1 MRPIRNDSI
10 ILLIIIVAIVAFLI
24 GKGMRDDSATPVFP
38 DDTIA
43 LGNDYRGN
51 RYGSTRAHV
60 YNNETRERPQRFA
73 FDPNTADSMTLSKL
87 GLREWQVRNIL
98 KYRRKGGR
106 FRKPQDLERM
116 YGMSP
121 AEYKSLEP
129 YIRIADDGTGNET
142 VWKEEG
148 ERTTVDTMRYMV
160 KMKEGETLELNSAD
174 TTDLKKVPGIGSKY
188 AKAIVSY
195 RDRLGGFVSVEQLK
209 EVSGVPEKALA
220 FFTIGKVEVR
230 SIEVNRMS
238 VDQLKKHPYLNFWQ
252 ARSLVEH
259 RRLHGPLRSV
269 GEMRLLSDFTEK
281 DIERLSPY
289 VKF

>member
-10 ILLIIIVAIVAFLI
+10 ILLIIIVAIVAFFI
-24 GKGMRDDSATPVFP
+24 GKGMRDDSTTPVFP

-43 LGNDYRGN
+43 VGNDYRGN
-51 RYGSTRAHV
+51 RYGATRAHV

-121 AEYKSLEP
+121 SEYKSLEP